1 MGSNEFIS
9 PSPFQPDDDFSE
21 EEANE
26 DIDSVEERGW
36 MNFEKYLKSDSS
48 LLRDIIVVASTMSI
62 PNTSTYFLA
71 IDFQQKHIM
80 YWYRLCIF
88 KISRKMSSITSI
100 NI

>member
-21 EEANE
+21 EKANE

-48 LLRDIIVVASTMSI
+48 LLRDIIVVASIAI
-62 PNTSTYFLA
+62 PNTSTYLLA
-71 IDFQQKHIM
+71 IDFQK
-80 YWYRLCIF
+80 
-88 KISRKMSSITSI
+88 
-100 NI
+100 

>member
-48 LLRDIIVVASTMSI
+48 LLRDIIVVASIAI
-62 PNTSTYFLA
+62 PNTSTYLLA
-71 IDFQQKHIM
+71 IDFQK
-80 YWYRLCIF
+80 
-88 KISRKMSSITSI
+88 
-100 NI
+100 

>member
-1 MGSNEFIS
+1 
-9 PSPFQPDDDFSE
+9 
-21 EEANE
+21 
-26 DIDSVEERGW
+26 

-80 YWYRLCIF
+80 Y
-88 KISRKMSSITSI
+88 
-100 NI
+100 